1 MRRESEGRG
10 YEEEEEEEEM
20 LAVKPTVLEW
30 WSMAAGASITPSTRT
45 NDTET

>member
-10 YEEEEEEEEM
+10 YEEEM